1 MTRFSEVPTQTVRH
15 DVIIIGGGSAG
26 YAAARTAEA
35 EGANVGIIDHG
46 PLGGLCILRGCMPT
60 KTMLRSSD
68 IAALI
73 RRAPEFGL
81 HTSPVQANLNTII
94 DRKNRLIK
102 EFTDD
107 RIQALQHPRFTL
119 YQAQAYFLSPTLIQA
134 GSRQLSAKTFIIA
147 TGSVISHIP
156 IPGLTEAGFLTSDEA
171 LELRTAPDSM
181 IVLGGGPVALE
192 LAQFFSRIGVKVS
205 VIQRS
210 VHIMSQTDEDLAKP
224 VEAKLQE
231 EGMTIYSNTSLE
243 RVTQSSDGQKTVHF
257 LHHGRPRQVRATT
270 ILQALGRHPNIDG
283 LQLEAAQVDM
293 KNKTIVVNK
302 TMQTTQSHIFAVGD
316 VNGLHDIV
324 HIAIE
329 QGEIA
334 GWNAVYPDR
343 APRQYD
349 DRLKAQVVFTD
360 PQVASVG
367 LSERECHVQDIPFLA
382 ASYPFNDHGK
392 SLCLG
397 ELHGHVKILCHPE
410 SGEILG
416 GHIVGPE
423 ASELIHELI
432 AVMYFHGTVRDLVR
446 IPHYHPTLAE
456 ILTYPAEELA
466 NQLRPVS

>member
-1 MTRFSEVPTQTVRH
+1 MTLISASHKHTISH
-15 DVIIIGGGSAG
+15 DVLIIGGGSAG

-35 EGANVGIIDHG
+35 ENAKVGIIDHG

-60 KTMLRSSD
+60 KAMLRSSD
-68 IAALI
+68 LAALI

-81 HTSPVQANLNTII
+81 STMKVQANLNAII

-102 EFTDD
+102 EFTDY
-107 RIQALQHPRFTL
+107 RIEALRHPRFTL
-119 YQAQAYFLSPTLIQA
+119 YQEKARFLSPTLIQA
-134 GSRQLSAKTFIIA
+134 GPHYLSAKAFIIA

-156 IPGLTEAGFLTSDEA
+156 IPGLEEAGYITSDDA
-171 LELRTAPDSM
+171 LELRTPPDSM
-181 IVLGGGPVALE
+181 IILGGGAVALE

-205 VIQRS
+205 LIQRS
-210 VHIMSQTDEDLAKP
+210 EHILSQIDSDLALPIK
-224 VEAKLQE
+224 AKLQE
-231 EGMTIYSNTSLE
+231 EGMTIYTNTSLTQ
-243 RVTQSSDGQKTVHF
+243 VTQTPDGQKTVHF
-257 LHHGRPRQVRATT
+257 LHNSQPHQISATT
-270 ILQALGRHPNIDG
+270 ILQALGRRPNIDN
-283 LQLEAAQVDM
+283 LQLEAAQVAM
-293 KNKTIVVNK
+293 RGKAIAVNER
-302 TMQTTQSHIFAVGD
+302 MQTSQPHIYAVGD
-316 VNGLHDIV
+316 VNGLHEIV

-334 GWNAVYPDR
+334 GWNAVHQDR
-343 APRQYD
+343 TPKEYD
-349 DRLKAQVVFTD
+349 DRLKAQITFTD
-360 PQVASVG
+360 PQIASVG
-367 LSERECHVQDIPFLA
+367 LSEQECRNLDIHYLV

-397 ELHGHVKILCHPE
+397 EMHGHVKILCHPQ

-432 AVMYFHGTVRDLVR
+432 AIMYFHGTVRDLLR

-466 NQLRPVS
+466 DQLPELL